1 MTLYFIPFLAALV
14 GWLTNSITIQLLL
27 RSFAKRQQQLAGQI
41 GKLVAAQLFS
51 FDDIREQLVDPEKI
65 KSIIPVV
72 EIHMDTFLRE
82 KLPEAMPVFKMF
94 IGDSTIQQVKQVLVT
109 ELDNM
114 FPQIIDQYLRH
125 TQKDLDIE
133 SIVSRKI
140 AGLSADKL
148 KSALSASI
156 GKELRLAELGG
167 AIFGFVIGLLQ
178 LWIALHHNP

>member
-1 MTLYFIPFLAALV
+1 
-14 GWLTNSITIQLLL
+14 
-27 RSFAKRQQQLAGQI
+27 
-41 GKLVAAQLFS
+41 
-51 FDDIREQLVDPEKI
+51 
-65 KSIIPVV
+65 
-72 EIHMDTFLRE
+72 
-82 KLPEAMPVFKMF
+82 MPVFKMF